1 MSMLPGLFPLRRAA
15 VARPRSRRRDT
26 PARRLA
32 RIAGGV
38 AIALVLIPLILTPL
52 YAVVRPAST
61 VMLAGWLTGQPV
73 DRRWIALDDIAPVL
87 PRTVITAEDGRYCSH
102 HGVDWSA
109 VTDVI
114 GAGDGVPR
122 GASTI
127 TMQTVKN
134 LYLWPQRSYLRKFL
148 EVPLAYYADFVL
160 GKRRV
165 LEIYLNVAEWGPGI
179 YGVEA
184 AAQRYFNRSA
194 ANLDARRAG
203 LLAAALPNPFVR
215 DLAKPGPSLQHL
227 ARVLS
232 TRAARAAAETACI
245 NR

>member
-1 MSMLPGLFPLRRAA
+1 MSLPGLFITRRSAS
-15 VARPRSRRRDT
+15 ARRSRRGNT
-26 PARRLA
+26 PVRRLA
-32 RIAGGV
+32 RIAGGI

-52 YAVVRPAST
+52 YAIVRPAST
-61 VMLAGWLTGQPV
+61 VMLAGWLTGQAV
-73 DRRWIALDDIAPVL
+73 DRRWIALDDIAPIL

-109 VTDVI
+109 ITDVI
-114 GAGDGVPR
+114 GADDGPAR

-134 LYLWPQRSYLRKFL
+134 LFLWPQRSYLRKLF

-160 GKRRV
+160 GKRRI

-203 LLAAALPNPFVR
+203 LLAAALPNPLIR
-215 DLAKPGPSLQHL
+215 DLAKPGPRLQHL

-232 TRAARAAAETACI
+232 ARAARTAAETACI
-245 NR
+245 SR